1 MVLTFHR
8 IYNEI
13 TKKFSVLSQTPSFFQ
28 GLKAIFVRNFKILWQ
43 YKFTIVLSFVNTL
56 IVSTLFYY
64 IALLIPDMQIEQN
77 LYTVDSVS
85 FIFAGFI
92 LVDISTKILK
102 KSLNSISSEMKQ
114 GTFET
119 LSTLS
124 FGLRKYFISEVSFEM
139 IYGFTTSIVFFI
151 PIFLIFPV
159 FRNVSIS
166 FTSFFS
172 LFLVVLSVGLFFF
185 SLSLLAAN
193 FTILVKRG
201 REISLVILGTL
212 HLLSGSMFPLSVFPG
227 WLKIIAY
234 FSPFTLGVQAF
245 RLCLFGNGIL
255 TDSIVWCAVLYLILS
270 SILIGVVFLLTY
282 RKIYKR
288 IRETGSIHE
297 Y

>member
-1 MVLTFHR
+1 LTFYK
-8 IYNEI
+8 IYDEI
-13 TKKFSVLSQTPSFFQ
+13 TKRFSVLSQTPSFFQ
-28 GLKAIFVRNFKILWQ
+28 GLKAIFIRNFKILWQ
-43 YKFTIVLSFVNTL
+43 YKFNIILNFVNTL

-64 IALLIPDMQIEQN
+64 IALLIPEMQIEQN

-119 LSTLS
+119 LSTLP
-124 FGLRKYFISEVSFEM
+124 FGLRKYFISEVAFEM
-139 IYGFTTSIVFFI
+139 IYGFITSVIFFI

-166 FTSFFS
+166 FASFFS
-172 LFLVVLSVGLFFF
+172 LFLVVFSVGFFFF

-193 FTILVKRG
+193 FTILIKRG
-201 REISLVILGTL
+201 REISLVILGIL
-212 HLLSGSMFPLSVFPG
+212 HLLSGSMFPLSVFPE

-245 RLCLFGNGIL
+245 RLCIFGNGII
-255 TDSIVWCAVLYLILS
+255 TDSIVWGAILFLILS
-270 SILIGVVFLLTY
+270 SIIISMVFLFTY
-282 RKIYKR
+282 KKIYKR

>member
-1 MVLTFHR
+1 MTFHK
-8 IYNEI
+8 IYDEI
-13 TKKFSVLSQTPSFFQ
+13 TKRFEVVSHTPSFFQ
-28 GLKAIFVRNFKILWQ
+28 GIKAIFIRNFKILWQ
-43 YKFTIVLSFVNTL
+43 YKFTIVLNFANTL

-64 IALLIPDMQIEQN
+64 IALLIPNMQIEQN
-77 LYTVDSVS
+77 QYTVDSVS

-92 LVDISTKILK
+92 LVDIATKILK

-119 LSTLS
+119 LSTLP
-124 FGLRKYFISEVSFEM
+124 FGLRKYFISEVAFEM
-139 IYGFTTSIVFFI
+139 IYGFITSILFFI
-151 PIFLIFPV
+151 PIFLIFPI
-159 FRNVSIS
+159 FRTVSIS
-166 FTSFFS
+166 FASSFS
-172 LFLVVLSVGLFFF
+172 LLLVFFGVGLFFF

-201 REISLVILGTL
+201 REISLVILSFL
-212 HLLSGSMFPLSVFPG
+212 HLLSGSMFPLSVFPT

-255 TDSIVWCAVLYLILS
+255 TDSIVWGAILFLTLS
-270 SILIGVVFLLTY
+270 SIIIGVVFLLTY
-282 RKIYKR
+282 KRIYKR